1 MDDTVGDTQK
11 NPMRRKEAQ
20 KKKNVEEEE
29 PIDKCTHMDKL

>member
-20 KKKNVEEEE
+20 KKNVEEEE